1 VVAWTGRGA
10 ARKGYIIED
19 SPEGRTLVVTGDWS
33 DRAARVLASGQA
45 DGLVLN
51 YARGYRE
58 RTLDFLRPWPVRR
71 LQILAR
77 TITNI
82 EPVYRMAETLEDL
95 GLTTAPTA
103 TIDCA
108 RLPHLHGISVESW
121 QQLRQSLP
129 LAPGLHE
136 LGVYG
141 YGETSLLALTQNT
154 GLRSVILKQA
164 PRLERLAGHR
174 KLAGPDRSMDRGRAP
189 AARSL
194 LARNRS

>member
-1 VVAWTGRGA
+1 
-10 ARKGYIIED
+10 
-19 SPEGRTLVVTGDWS
+19 
-33 DRAARVLASGQA
+33 VLASGQA

-51 YARGYRE
+51 YALGYRE

-71 LQILAR
+71 LQVLAR

-95 GLTTAPTA
+95 SLTTAPA
-103 TIDCA
+103 AAVDCA
-108 RLPHLHGISVESW
+108 RLPHLHGIWAENW

-129 LAPGLHE
+129 LAHGLQE

-141 YGETSLLALTQNT
+141 YGETDLLALTGNT
-154 GLRSVILKQA
+154 GLRSVTLKQA
-164 PRLERLAGHR
+164 PPAGAPAWHR
-174 KLAGPDRSMDRGRAP
+174 EPAGLDRSMDRWSAP

-194 LARNRS
+194 LARDGR